1 MNIDARLAAICDLT
15 VPVAR
20 ESAGRHEYDGTVQDL
35 SPDGVRRGLARLGGP
50 AYADEHDQAQAD
62 AAERALRVRF
72 GELELHRVN
81 PVWHLENL
89 ELLCY
94 EREYAPAAERAAARR
109 SHLRAWPDAVDA
121 AVAALD
127 RVPAPVAAATL
138 PLAEGLRAYL
148 SPADERA
155 GAALDRLVAHLGH
168 AAAHGDPSAAL
179 GGPALSRLLSSAEAI
194 EVDLSD
200 LAKTVDAERD
210 RMWQLLTDACARI
223 DPSAPVREV
232 VVGLRAEHPAADD
245 LLSVVSA
252 LVAEV
257 TDWTMRSGLVPYT
270 DGECRV
276 GPMPESQRGHALAG
290 LFWAAPGEPD
300 APSWFRVSEPDPTW
314 PAEERE
320 SWLAN
325 CFNAMVLPNI
335 AVHEVAPGHFSH
347 SRALRRAPSAVRAT
361 LQSDAFVEGWAHYCE
376 ELALEEGFRAGDPRF
391 AAGVA
396 LDALR
401 RVTRFACAIGV
412 HTGEL
417 TVTDAAARFT
427 ADALLDGRAA
437 VSEARRALFDPTYG
451 RYTWG
456 KLVIRE
462 LRDRRPP
469 GLSLAGFHGA
479 MLELGSPSLGLLSRV
494 CA

>member
-1 MNIDARLAAICDLT
+1 MEIDARLAAICGLT

-20 ESAGRHEYDGTVQDL
+20 EAAGRHEYDGTVQDL

-50 AYADEHDQAQAD
+50 AYPDAHDQAQAD
-62 AAERALRVRF
+62 AAEQALRVRF

-89 ELLCY
+89 ELVCY
-94 EREYAPAAERAAARR
+94 EREYAPASERAGARL

-127 RVPAPVAAATL
+127 RVPAPVAEATL
-138 PLAEGLRAYL
+138 PLATGLRAYL
-148 SPADERA
+148 RPADGELGERS
-155 GAALDRLVAHLGH
+155 GAALDRLVTHLER
-168 AAAHGDPSAAL
+168 AAAHGDPTAAL
-179 GGPALSRLLSSAEAI
+179 GGPALTRLLSSAEAI
-194 EVDLSD
+194 DVDLDD
-200 LAKTVDAERD
+200 LAKRVDAERD
-210 RMWQLLTDACARI
+210 RMGQLLTEACARV

-232 VVGLRAEHPAADD
+232 VQGLRAHHPTADG
-245 LLSVVSA
+245 LLGEVTA

-257 TDWTMRSGLVPYT
+257 IEWTTRSGLVPYT
-270 DGECRV
+270 DGECLV
-276 GPMPESQRGHALAG
+276 GPMPASQRGHALAG

-300 APSWFRVSEPDPTW
+300 APSWFRVSEPDPSW
-314 PAEERE
+314 PAADQE

-361 LQSDAFVEGWAHYCE
+361 LQSDAFIEGWAHYCE

-417 TVTDAAARFT
+417 SVDDAAARFT

-437 VSEARRALFDPTYG
+437 QAEARRALFDPTYG

-462 LRDRRPP
+462 LRQAD
-469 GLSLAGFHGA
+469 LAAFHGA
-479 MLELGSPSLGLLSRV
+479 MLELGAPSLGLLSRV
-494 CA
+494 CT